1 MGDNFW
7 GDHLVLQLLQ
17 KSLKIMIHT
26 SYTIGITTGEFL
38 SLQTVMVDQKEWI
51 ENAIQNRARIATLE
65 ITNKY
70 TQYKIDK
77 GEAITAVGS
86 TAIIQAA
93 ISEGVVGIAT

>member
-1 MGDNFW
+1 
-7 GDHLVLQLLQ
+7 
-17 KSLKIMIHT
+17 MIHT
-26 SYTIGITTGEFL
+26 SYTIGITTGQYL

-51 ENAIQNRARIATLE
+51 ENAIHNRARIATLE

-93 ISEGVVGIAT
+93 ISEGVVGVAT

>member
-1 MGDNFW
+1 
-7 GDHLVLQLLQ
+7 
-17 KSLKIMIHT
+17 MIHT
-26 SYTIGITTGEFL
+26 SYTVGITTGQFL
-38 SLQTVMVDQKEWI
+38 SLQTIMVDQIDWI
-51 ENAIQNRARIATLE
+51 ENFITNRARIATIE

-77 GEAITAVGS
+77 GEAITAIGS

>member
-1 MGDNFW
+1 
-7 GDHLVLQLLQ
+7 
-17 KSLKIMIHT
+17 MIHT
-26 SYTIGITTGEFL
+26 SYSVGITTGEYKA
-38 SLQTVMVDQKEWI
+38 LQYVMVDQKEWI
-51 ENAIQNRARIATLE
+51 ENAVQNRARIATLE

-93 ISEGVVGIAT
+93 ISEGVVGVAT

>member
-1 MGDNFW
+1 
-7 GDHLVLQLLQ
+7 
-17 KSLKIMIHT
+17 MIHT
-26 SYTIGITTGEFL
+26 SYTIGITTGQFL

-51 ENAIQNRARIATLE
+51 ENAIHNRARIATLE

-70 TQYKIDK
+70 TQYKVDK
-77 GEAITAVGS
+77 GEAITAIGS

>member
-1 MGDNFW
+1 
-7 GDHLVLQLLQ
+7 
-17 KSLKIMIHT
+17 MIHT
-26 SYTIGITTGEFL
+26 SYTVGITTGQFL

-51 ENAIQNRARIATLE
+51 ENAIHNRARIATLE

-93 ISEGVVGIAT
+93 ISEGVVGVVT

>member
-1 MGDNFW
+1 
-7 GDHLVLQLLQ
+7 
-17 KSLKIMIHT
+17 MIHT
-26 SYTIGITTGEFL
+26 SYTIGITTGQFL

-51 ENAIQNRARIATLE
+51 ENTIHNRARIATLE

-70 TQYKIDK
+70 SQYKIDR

-93 ISEGVVGIAT
+93 ISEGVVGVAT